1 MCQIAVASGKCCYSS
16 EAGSYS
22 SAYVLGFVCTC
33 VCLPDVMNQMLVW
46 YLAIGMMPVGI
57 FYQRTLFSYK

>member
-1 MCQIAVASGKCCYSS
+1 MCQIAVASGKCCSSS

-22 SAYVLGFVCTC
+22 SAYVLGFVCT
-33 VCLPDVMNQMLVW
+33 DVMNQMLVW

-57 FYQRTLFSYK
+57 FYQRKLFSYK